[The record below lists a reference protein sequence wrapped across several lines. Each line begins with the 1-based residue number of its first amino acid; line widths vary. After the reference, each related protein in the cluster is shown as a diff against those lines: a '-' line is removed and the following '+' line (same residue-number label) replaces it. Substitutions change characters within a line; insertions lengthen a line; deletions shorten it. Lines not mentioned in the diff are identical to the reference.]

1 MADNEFKNAL
11 TTELKEVDN
20 IRMAKMWYERN
31 VNVLMEKDHGWMSF
45 EDILLN
51 DLAELNQY
59 CAECTHPRIFLNLI
73 KNVIETKKKIV
84 ALAQQPAPPAENNLL
99 QPVSEEGGLDP
110 PIPRPA
116 VAEQAL
122 EAHVLLSKF
131 DLDFATIPT
140 NHSFSKALSAKDDFI
155 FANFYFTEISKDLG
169 LSIDSEDSNQSGDN
183 FVEKLK
189 HSIKDKKEKM
199 PKNLTTFMLFVD
211 DITSAL
217 TQADV
222 WSAGQSRSYRKPLL
236 RLSKQYRSTGWL
248 FTSTGS
254 TVRT

>member
-122 EAHVLLSKF
+122 EAHVPYQNLISTSRQYRLIIVSPRPCLQKTTLF
-131 DLDFATIPT
+131 LPT
-140 NHSFSKALSAKDDFI
+140 
-155 FANFYFTEISKDLG
+155 
-169 LSIDSEDSNQSGDN
+169 SI
-183 FVEKLK
+183 
-189 HSIKDKKEKM
+189 
-199 PKNLTTFMLFVD
+199 
-211 DITSAL
+211 
-217 TQADV
+217 
-222 WSAGQSRSYRKPLL
+222 LL
-236 RLSKQYRSTGWL
+236 RFQRTLVCPSTRRI
-248 FTSTGS
+248 
-254 TVRT
+254 RTNQGIILLKN